1 MPNIIF
7 YLNTGA
13 KGKEDKFP
21 LMAKIIFKGKRH
33 YKTIGR
39 IKATPEKKDK
49 NGKVIGKGDWN
60 IIKKRVYKNHKNATY
75 NRHKEINATLNQ
87 LEKLTNS
94 FNDYC
99 LLNKHQITEQ
109 AIKDILKGIDPI
121 EDNNSVTSPKK
132 EFNRAFDEWL
142 EYSKQNVA
150 YDTYRH
156 RKSLR
161 KFYNEFQETETYK
174 ITFKNINL
182 ALFEKLKGYGINKR
196 KYVNNTFAKNIKTLK
211 TFLAWSA
218 ERGYYSG
225 IEHKKFKVAEKDIT
239 PITLTIAEF
248 KTLYNFEFTKEKHKK
263 VRDIFCFGCL
273 TGLRYSE
280 LQQLRREHIRGDMD
294 HIIKTMQKVKESVQ
308 IPLVDLSR
316 KIIERYQ
323 EQPIFILPRM
333 SNQKF
338 NDYLKE
344 ICELAEIDTP
354 VNIDIFRGN
363 RFYQETKPKYKVV
376 TAHVARKTFITLS
389 FYLGMNIKIVQEIT
403 GINQEKTLRKY
414 LKIADEMKKTEMDK
428 TWGKL

>member
-21 LMAKIIFKGKRH
+21 LMAKIIFKKKRY
-33 YKTIGR
+33 YKTIAR
-39 IKATPEKKDK
+39 IKEEYWNPDKKLL
-49 NGKVIGKGDWN
+49 GKS
-60 IIKKRVYKNHKNATY
+60 HKNATY
-75 NRHKEINATLNQ
+75 NRHKEINATLNHLKQ
-87 LEKLTNS
+87 LTNS

-99 LLNKHQITEQ
+99 LLNEHTVTEQ
-109 AIKDILKGIDPI
+109 AIKEILKGIDPI
-121 EDNNSVTSPKK
+121 EGKKSIISIETS
-132 EFNRAFDEWL
+132 FNQAFDEWL
-142 EYSKQNVA
+142 EYSEQNTA
-150 YDTYRH
+150 HDTYRH

-161 KFYNEFQETETYK
+161 KYYNDFQNEENYI
-174 ITFKNINL
+174 ITFGNIDL
-182 ALFEKLKGYGINKR
+182 KLFDKLKKYGINKR

-225 IEHKKFKVAEKDIT
+225 TEHHKFKVAEKDIT
-239 PITLTIAEF
+239 PITLTLDEF
-248 KTLYNFEFTKEKHKK
+248 KSLYNFEFTKEKHKK

-273 TGLRYSE
+273 TGLRYSD
-280 LQQLRREHIRGDMD
+280 LQQLRREHIRGNLNY
-294 HIIKTMQKVKESVQ
+294 IIKTMQKVKEPVQ

-316 KIIERYQ
+316 KIIERYR

-344 ICELAEIDTP
+344 ICELAEINAP

-363 RFYQETKPKYKVV
+363 KFYQETKPKYKVV

-414 LKIADEMKKTEMDK
+414 LKIADDMKKTEMDK

>member
-33 YKTIGR
+33 YKTIAR
-39 IKATPEKKDK
+39 L
-49 NGKVIGKGDWN
+49 KVSDWN
-60 IIKKRVYKNHKNATY
+60 PDKKRLYKSHKNALY
-75 NRHKEINATLNQ
+75 NRYKEINATLNH
-87 LEKLTNS
+87 LEKLTNE

-99 LLNKHQITEQ
+99 ILNEHEVTEQ
-109 AIKDILKGIDPI
+109 AIKEILKGIDPI
-121 EDNNSVTSPKK
+121 DEKNSVTKPKTS
-132 EFNRAFDEWL
+132 FNQAFGEWL

-156 RKSLR
+156 RKSLC
-161 KFYNEFQETETYK
+161 KFYVDFQKEESCK
-174 ITFKNINL
+174 ISFKTIDL
-182 ALFEKLKGYGINKR
+182 KLFEKLKKYGINKR

-211 TFLAWSA
+211 TFLTWSA
-218 ERGYYSG
+218 ERGYYAG
-225 IEHKKFKVAEKDIT
+225 TDHLKFKVAEKDIT
-239 PITLTIAEF
+239 PITLTLEEF
-248 KTLYNFEFTKEKHKK
+248 TALYNFKFAKEKHKK

-273 TGLRYSE
+273 TGLRYSD
-280 LQQLRREHIRGDMD
+280 LQQLRREHIRGNMD

-344 ICELAEIDTP
+344 ICKLAEINTP
-354 VNIDIFRGN
+354 VNIDIHRGN
-363 RFYQETKPKYKVV
+363 QFYQETKPKHKVV
-376 TAHVARKTFITLS
+376 TAHVSRKTFITLS

-414 LKIADEMKKTEMDK
+414 LKIADEMKKTEMNK

>member
-33 YKTIGR
+33 YKTIAR
-39 IKATPEKKDK
+39 LKIT
-49 NGKVIGKGDWN
+49 DWN
-60 IIKKRVYKNHKNATY
+60 LDKKRLYKSHKNAIY
-75 NRHKEINATLNQ
+75 NRYKEINAILNQ

-99 LLNKHQITEQ
+99 LLNEHEVTEQ

-121 EDNNSVTSPKK
+121 EPNKSITSPKIG
-132 EFNRAFDEWL
+132 FNKAFDEWV
-142 EYSKQNVA
+142 EHSKQNNA

-156 RKSLR
+156 RKSLC
-161 KFYNEFQETETYK
+161 KFYVEFQEKENYK
-174 ITFKNINL
+174 ITFKNIDL
-182 ALFEKLKGYGINKR
+182 KLFDKLKNYGINKR
-196 KYVNNTFAKNIKTLK
+196 KYANNTFAKNIKTLK

-225 IEHKKFKVAEKDIT
+225 AEHFKFKVSEKDIT
-239 PITLTIAEF
+239 PITLTIDEF
-248 KTLYNFEFTKEKHKK
+248 KALYYFEFTKEKHKK

-273 TGLRYSE
+273 TGLRYSD
-280 LQQLRREHIRGDMD
+280 LQQLRREHIKGDQD
-294 HIIKTMQKVKESVQ
+294 HIIKTMQKVRESVQ

-316 KIIERYQ
+316 KIIERYR

-344 ICELAEIDTP
+344 ICELAGIDTP
-354 VNIDIFRGN
+354 VNIDIFKGN
-363 RFYQETKPKYKVV
+363 QFYQEIKPKYKVV

>member
-13 KGKEDKFP
+13 KGKEYKFP
-21 LMAKIIFKGKRH
+21 LMAKIIFKRKRY
-33 YKTIGR
+33 YKTITR
-39 IKATPEKKDK
+39 IKVA
-49 NGKVIGKGDWN
+49 DWN
-60 IIKKRVYKNHKNATY
+60 RDKKRLYTSHKNAIY
-75 NRHKEINATLNQ
+75 NRHKEINATLNH

-99 LLNKHQITEQ
+99 LLNEHEITEQ
-109 AIKDILKGIDPI
+109 AIKEILKGIDPI
-121 EDNNSVTSPKK
+121 EGKKSITKPKIN
-132 EFNRAFDEWL
+132 FNQAFDEWL
-142 EYSKQNVA
+142 EYSKQNTA

-161 KFYNEFQETETYK
+161 KYYNDFQEEENYK
-174 ITFKNINL
+174 ITFGNIDL
-182 ALFEKLKGYGINKR
+182 TLFDKLKKYGINKR

-211 TFLAWSA
+211 TFLAWAA
-218 ERGYYSG
+218 ERGYYAG
-225 IEHKKFKVAEKDIT
+225 TEHLKFKVAEKDIT
-239 PITLTIAEF
+239 PITLTLNEF
-248 KTLYNFEFTKEKHKK
+248 TTLYNFDFTKEKHKK

-273 TGLRYSE
+273 TGLRYSD
-280 LQQLRREHIRGDMD
+280 LQQLRREHIRGDMN
-294 HIIKTMQKVKESVQ
+294 HIIKTMQKVKEPVH

-316 KIIERYQ
+316 QIIERYQ

-333 SNQKF
+333 SNQRF

-344 ICELAEIDTP
+344 ICELAEINSS

-363 RFYQETKPKYKVV
+363 QFYQETKPKYKVV